1 MRHGWA
7 AAFRSINLL
16 QRLHHEPL
24 CNLST
29 EYQTIPRTQRETAQL
44 QATKSPSM
52 QGESVSSPPSRK
64 PNNFRQRFSS
74 KPEQKF
80 AIRKFTR
87 NKTLRR

>member
-7 AAFRSINLL
+7 AAFRSIKLL

-29 EYQTIPRTQRETAQL
+29 EYQTIPRMQRETTQL

-52 QGESVSSPPSRK
+52 QGGICFKSTK
-64 PNNFRQRFSS
+64 PKAKQFSS
-74 KPEQKF
+74 EV
-80 AIRKFTR
+80 
-87 NKTLRR
+87 